1 MRESNDNEIKY
12 IKVTLHEQIDK
23 VKKNLKEL
31 IENPSK
37 DIYIV
42 LEELSKIYKKIL
54 FGIRNCI
61 QKRSEK

>member
-12 IKVTLHEQIDK
+12 IKVSLHEQIDK